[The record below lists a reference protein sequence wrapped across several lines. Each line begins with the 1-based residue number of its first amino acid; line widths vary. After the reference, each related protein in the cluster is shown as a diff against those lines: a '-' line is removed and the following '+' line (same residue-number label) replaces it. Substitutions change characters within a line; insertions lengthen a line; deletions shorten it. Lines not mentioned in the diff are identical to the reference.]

1 MKKEIK
7 EKIEEIF
14 KEFPDIKIDE
24 FKFVIDALAEFF
36 KSEKEKWEKEQIMAI
51 DKRILEGI
59 KKEQGTDEFY
69 ETIVKPIEKRV
80 KEKLLERV
88 LNMVF
93 IEVKRKSIQ
102 NGEYGLSAGEAE
114 EIREKLKEE
123 LKKELKVDKINKRN
137 TYEKRNKREN

>member
-14 KEFPDIKIDE
+14 KEFPDIKVDE

-36 KSEKEKWEKEQIMAI
+36 KSEKEKWEKEKIMAI

-69 ETIVKPIEKRV
+69 ETIVKPIEKQV
-80 KEKLLERV
+80 KEKLLKK
-88 LNMVF
+88 
-93 IEVKRKSIQ
+93 IEK
-102 NGEYGLSAGEAE
+102 
-114 EIREKLKEE
+114 
-123 LKKELKVDKINKRN
+123 D
-137 TYEKRNKREN
+137 

>member
-1 MKKEIK
+1 MPKEIK
-7 EKIEEIF
+7 ENWEKEFFSRFTHDWPPKIYTKEEI
-14 KEFPDIKIDE
+14 PDLPWNIIH
-24 FKFVIDALAEFF
+24 FF
-36 KSEKEKWEKEQIMAI
+36 HLVLKSEKAKWEKEQII
-51 DKRILEGI
+51 GINKRVLESI

-69 ETIVKPIEKRV
+69 ETIVKPIERRV

-123 LKKELKVDKINKRN
+123 LKKELCQKKK
-137 TYEKRNKREN
+137 